1 MHCENFRQQLQR
13 IGVKGLREMVP
24 GVLHTHLESCADCR
38 EYTEDMQFRQALS
51 AIPVAGPG
59 EGFAERA
66 LQRAWAARDGQ
77 RTAPSVNTGWLLA
90 TAATLVLAVGA
101 AFMVP
106 GTGVTTGSG
115 SPLSVVEVAP
125 QSVRQVDL
133 LMVSGHALVDAWI
146 TVQMDENVSL
156 AGYPDLDRIRWST
169 SIAQGNNQLTL
180 PVQLRGNSSGSI
192 VVEVEA
198 DGARKQMQL
207 TVEAAPQMQQAGMLP
222 INLFI

>member
-38 EYTEDMQFRQALS
+38 EYTEDVKFRDLLNS
-51 AIPVAGPG
+51 VPVAGPG

-66 LQRAWAARDGQ
+66 LQRAWTARDGQ
-77 RTAPSVNTGWLLA
+77 RTAPSVNTGWMLA

-115 SPLSVVEVAP
+115 SPLQVVEVAP

-133 LMVSGHALVDAWI
+133 LMVSGQALADAWI

-156 AGYPDLDRIRWST
+156 EGYPDLDRIRWST
-169 SIAQGNNQLTL
+169 SIAQGNNQLSL
-180 PVQLRGNSSGSI
+180 PVQLRGDRSGSI

-207 TVEAAPQMQQAGMLP
+207 TVEAATQMQQAGMLP